1 MTDRYTS
8 DFDADGGP
16 VMRIVMLRN
25 KPGTDW
31 QAVFPAACIANCRHR
46 PSSADSLEGRL
57 VEVLADNLLS
67 AIIG

>member
-1 MTDRYTS
+1 
-8 DFDADGGP
+8 
-16 VMRIVMLRN
+16 MRIVMHRS

-31 QAVFPAACIANCRHR
+31 QALFPAACIANCRHR